1 MNSNEI
7 RDYKPL
13 GKDSSTSIRKSMHIM
28 PQAAIQPNTKSIY
41 AEALQTNNQYFTNYS
56 ISSLS
61 TVNKKKEEYDER
73 QQMINIQ
80 R

>member
-56 ISSLS
+56 I
-61 TVNKKKEEYDER
+61 
-73 QQMINIQ
+73 
-80 R
+80 